1 VLVTTDTMLQRA
13 KDGDVRALARV
24 LTEIEDRTA
33 DGRSFI
39 RDLFVH
45 AGRAWSTGVTG
56 APGAGKSTLVSGMIG
71 GLVPDDGR
79 LAVVAVDPSSP
90 FSGGAILGDRI
101 RMADHAG
108 DDRVYI
114 RSLANRGAL
123 GGISESTPAILA
135 ALDGLGFAEL
145 LVETVGVGQ
154 SEVEIATTADTTVVV
169 VSPGW
174 GDAIQASKAG
184 FLEIADIFVVN
195 KADRPEADATV
206 RDLEAMLALGP
217 PTSWNPPV
225 LTAVATDSLGIQ
237 EIVEA
242 VRSHREHLL
251 ATGELP
257 LRRERKAARELAM
270 AIRQGLEAPQGD
282 RTATAE
288 LVSLIAAHELDPWS
302 AADSLLGAR

>member
-1 VLVTTDTMLQRA
+1 VLVTTESMLERA
-13 KDGDVRALARV
+13 TAGDVRALARV
-24 LTEIEDRTA
+24 LTEIENRTPA
-33 DGRSFI
+33 GHTLMH
-39 RDLFVH
+39 DLFPRGGH
-45 AGRAWSTGVTG
+45 SWSTGITG

-71 GLVPDDGR
+71 RLVPHDGR

-135 ALDGLGFAEL
+135 ALDGLGFEEL

-154 SEVEIATTADTTVVV
+154 SEVEIATTADTTIVV

-174 GDAIQASKAG
+174 GDAVQASKAG

-195 KADRPEADATV
+195 KADRPDTDATV
-206 RDLEAMLALGP
+206 RDLEAMLALGAP
-217 PTSWNPPV
+217 MPWSPPV
-225 LTAVATDSLGIQ
+225 LTSIATDSVGV
-237 EIVEA
+237 EAIVEA
-242 VRSHREHLL
+242 VHRHREHLV
-251 ATGELP
+251 ATGELG
-257 LRRERKAARELAM
+257 LRRERKAARELAA
-270 AIRQGLEAPQGD
+270 AIRQGVEASSRD
-282 RTATAE
+282 RNATAE
-288 LVSLIAAHELDPWS
+288 LVARIAAHQIDPWT
-302 AADSLLGAR
+302 AAESLLAAR

>member
-1 VLVTTDTMLQRA
+1 MLEHA
-13 KDGDVRALARV
+13 KEGDVRALARV
-24 LTEIEDRTA
+24 LTEIEDRTPT
-33 DGRSFI
+33 GRSFMQ
-39 RDLFVH
+39 DLFTH
-45 AGRAWSTGVTG
+45 GGHAWSTGVTG

-71 GLVPDDGR
+71 HLLIDDGR
-79 LAVVAVDPSSP
+79 IGVVAVDPSSP

-135 ALDGLGFAEL
+135 ALDGLGFREL

-174 GDAIQASKAG
+174 GDAVQASKAG

-195 KADRPEADATV
+195 KADRPDTDATV

-217 PTSWNPPV
+217 PTPWQPPV
-225 LTAVATDSLGIQ
+225 LTAVATESIGI
-237 EIVEA
+237 EAIVEA
-242 VRSHREHLL
+242 VHGHRQHLVE
-251 ATGELP
+251 AGELG
-257 LRRERKAARELAM
+257 LRRERKAARELAA
-270 AIRQGLEAPQGD
+270 AIRQGVEASSRD

-288 LVSLIAAHELDPWS
+288 LVARIAAHDIDPWT
-302 AADSLLGAR
+302 AADSLLAAR